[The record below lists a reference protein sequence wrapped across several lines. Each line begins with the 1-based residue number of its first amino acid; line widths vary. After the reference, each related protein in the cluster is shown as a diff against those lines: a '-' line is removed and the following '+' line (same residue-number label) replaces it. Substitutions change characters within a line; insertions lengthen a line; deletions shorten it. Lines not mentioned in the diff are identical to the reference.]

1 MELLAVDCVVF
12 ILIVVLIVVVVVVV
26 VVGAEYSIDLITRH
40 TDHSQQ

>member
-26 VVGAEYSIDLITRH
+26 VGAEYSIDLITRH